1 MVRRSGLFEKVGVY
15 VCMLDQPCMPSS
27 QSLLSNNSGV
37 EGQWEDS
44 GRIKLDGD
52 HTESADGWN
61 V

>member
-1 MVRRSGLFEKVGVY
+1 
-15 VCMLDQPCMPSS
+15 MLDQPCMPSS

-44 GRIKLDGD
+44 GRIKLDGW